1 MFIELV
7 FLFYT
12 QVNRIIFWFRM
23 SKQSSVYGQLYT
35 SQCFLQTRGPGTL
48 MNLSIL
54 TPFFI
59 EYGFYYP
66 NLNRTKKVENWNWN
80 WTEHIVLQISSWE
93 NRYLLVSL
101 SVRTALHLQHLM
113 IQFYHYKMIYIII
126 SCGWQLI
133 LQ

>member
-1 MFIELV
+1 
-7 FLFYT
+7 
-12 QVNRIIFWFRM
+12 M

-66 NLNRTKKVENWNWN
+66 NLNRTKNWKIGIETELNILFCRFLVERIDICLF
-80 WTEHIVLQISSWE
+80 H
-93 NRYLLVSL
+93 
-101 SVRTALHLQHLM
+101 
-113 IQFYHYKMIYIII
+113 
-126 SCGWQLI
+126 
-133 LQ
+133 